1 MELIDELI
9 DIYLEGVQP
18 EIGYVLD
25 CRNDEVLLDAPQ
37 SLTGE
42 PEIDW
47 DGEEASAYLEIPTS
61 SSSEMF
67 QVMMEFAQKQPADKM
82 KVLLVALDGR
92 KPFRQ
97 FKDKVLELGID
108 EEWFKFE
115 RLYARNIMIKWLENV
130 RG

>member
-18 EIGYVLD
+18 EMGYVLD
-25 CRNDEVLLDAPQ
+25 CRTDEVLLDAPQ

-42 PEIDW
+42 PGIDW
-47 DGEEASAYLEIPTS
+47 DGPEASAFIEIPTA

-67 QVMMEFAQKQPADKM
+67 QVMMELAQKQPADKM

-97 FKDKVLELGID
+97 FKDIVLELGIN
-108 EEWFKFE
+108 EGWFEFE
-115 RLYARNIMIKWLENV
+115 RLYAKNIMTKWLETV
-130 RG
+130 KG